1 MTETR
6 CWSSFSN
13 FCVGAITA
21 AVFLCSAGCAG
32 LGRYFK
38 NRALDFADIFT
49 AKVGGGFG
57 ISAGVNLGGI
67 FSAYT
72 GVSKSH
78 RIGFEGRKA
87 VEDTHTVLGPP
98 FYTLVVPVASLVRGD
113 FDRYNNRPLGLF
125 CVLLSIL
132 YPGDEKIHRNPNK
145 YLSLAAS
152 FAEFSSAD
160 YELWLYKIGAFLGL
174 NEDVDDPLSGGWRDY
189 DIRIHICFFV
199 SLEVGFNPIELADF
213 LLGWFGL
220 DIMGDDEPLLRR
232 RPNRR

>member
-1 MTETR
+1 MTTA
-6 CWSSFSN
+6 FV
-13 FCVGAITA
+13 FCCV
-21 AVFLCSAGCAG
+21 GCAG

-57 ISAGVNLGGI
+57 ISAGVNLCGI

-72 GVSKSH
+72 GISKSH

-98 FYTLVVPVASLVRGD
+98 FYTLLVPVASLARGD
-113 FDRYNNRPLGLF
+113 FDRYGNRPLGLF
-125 CVLLSIL
+125 CVLLSVL
-132 YPGDEKIHRNPNK
+132 YPGDEKIHRNPKK

-160 YELWLYKIGAFLGL
+160 YELGLYKIGAFLGL
-174 NEDVDDPLSGGWRDY
+174 NKDVDDPLSGGWRDY

-199 SLEVGFNPIELADF
+199 SLEVGFNPIELTDF

-220 DIMGDDEPLLRR
+220 DIMGDDERLRR
-232 RPNRR
+232 HHLSRR